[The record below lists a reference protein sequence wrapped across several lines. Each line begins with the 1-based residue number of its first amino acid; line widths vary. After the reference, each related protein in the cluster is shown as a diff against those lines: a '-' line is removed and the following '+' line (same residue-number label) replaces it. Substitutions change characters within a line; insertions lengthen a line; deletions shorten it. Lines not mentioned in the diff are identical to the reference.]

1 MPIIPEPDEK
11 ELLYEEYKKN
21 AELINNYNSNKNIET
36 LPNSVKELNGIVT
49 REYILLIIW
58 FIITLFVLL
67 VTMITIINETS
78 INYYAIFIIILFLFY
93 IFYYFLNKNNY
104 NNIIL

>member
-1 MPIIPEPDEK
+1 MPETISEETKLLHDE
-11 ELLYEEYKKN
+11 YIKN
-21 AELINNYNSNKNIET
+21 VDLFNNYNSNKNIET
-36 LPNSVKELNGIVT
+36 LPKSVKELNNIVT
-49 REYILLIIW
+49 KEYILLIIW

-93 IFYYFLNKNNY
+93 IFYYFLNKN
-104 NNIIL
+104 